1 MQNLVRVA
9 IEVARRDKD
18 SNCANAQVSVWAPG
32 ADMRR
37 LTGKAD
43 MPVRQALASGLVIRQ
58 DFRDTVRFVFFDTSS
73 TIGNTRAGSA
83 IQPIPD

>member
-1 MQNLVRVA
+1 
-9 IEVARRDKD
+9 
-18 SNCANAQVSVWAPG
+18 
-32 ADMRR
+32 MRR